1 MPKVSAIVLAAGFSS
16 RMGEFKPLLPL
27 AGTSPIGRVTVALR
41 QAGVEDVIVVTGYR
55 ASELLPELTRYR
67 LRHTMNDSYA
77 AGMYSSVQSG
87 VQALAADTAAFF
99 SGRWM
104 YRWSGAT
111 AFACCC
117 GIFISMVHP

>member
-27 AGTSPIGRVTVALR
+27 AGTSTIGRVTVALR

-87 VQALAADTAAFF
+87 VQALAADTA
-99 SGRWM
+99 
-104 YRWSGAT
+104 
-111 AFACCC
+111 
-117 GIFISMVHP
+117 